1 MAKTSI
7 LNQVFNNIFVRPTA
21 KQFPFIITIAAI
33 CFGSLVLSIVS
44 IPFLKPAKKLEIYY
58 AVPSPDPF
66 PREQYP
72 ATLELQISPEF
83 QNNIPAQNG
92 RIGIDVI
99 IDTGGE
105 KTIGADAVIYYDNS
119 LLEFIDYRTDKDI
132 TYDSFIVD
140 DYEENMGV
148 IEISGYSLDKVE
160 PLSNK
165 ILASLLFDSKGV
177 TGQTYLTLAHSINE
191 TKDSNVS
198 LYSTK
203 EEVSEKQERDILGLV
218 KNLTINIVNP
228 PPSPPPTPKPCVQ
241 EGKVGFNMQEDF
253 CCSGLEKIYT
263 IYDPSNNCFPTDNDS
278 FVCTKC
284 GNGECGLG
292 ENYCN
297 CSKDCLPS
305 PPPPSPPPTP
315 VTSLSP
321 PPSPSASP
329 SASPSPSIIPLACHY
344 NADLNLD
351 GLYNSAD
358 LSILVSQWG
367 VKNIKTG
374 CHIDTLGNS
383 LPNEDL
389 NSDTT
394 VNSIDIQVFVP
405 WYNPESY

>member
-33 CFGSLVLSIVS
+33 CFGSLVLFIVS

-66 PREQYP
+66 PTEQYP

-92 RIGIDVI
+92 RIEIDVI

-105 KTIGADAVIYYDNS
+105 NTIGADAVIYYDNS

-228 PPSPPPTPKPCVQ
+228 PPFTYSSSFTLTTPIPARNTISKRKP
-241 EGKVGFNMQEDF
+241 FN
-253 CCSGLEKIYT
+253 Y
-263 IYDPSNNCFPTDNDS
+263 
-278 FVCTKC
+278 
-284 GNGECGLG
+284 
-292 ENYCN
+292 
-297 CSKDCLPS
+297 
-305 PPPPSPPPTP
+305 
-315 VTSLSP
+315 
-321 PPSPSASP
+321 
-329 SASPSPSIIPLACHY
+329 SI
-344 NADLNLD
+344 
-351 GLYNSAD
+351 
-358 LSILVSQWG
+358 
-367 VKNIKTG
+367 
-374 CHIDTLGNS
+374 S
-383 LPNEDL
+383 LPL
-389 NSDTT
+389 
-394 VNSIDIQVFVP
+394 QR
-405 WYNPESY
+405 